1 MYNSARFA
9 LAFNMLDKKHFPQHN
24 LLVGHDRDEILT
36 LCQALSPRV
45 DCLRGYLEDDFT
57 VLMYRNVVNDQ

>member
-1 MYNSARFA
+1 
-9 LAFNMLDKKHFPQHN
+9 MLDKKHFPQHN

-45 DCLRGYLEDDFT
+45 DCLSGYLEDDFT